1 MNKQPLTSEQS
12 SALEKVRQIFSDWR
26 KTRTSRRIPDHLWQT
41 AANLYHTLGVSI
53 NRIARGLRLNHSALK
68 TKIIDIPNDTV
79 EPPVEDLSPLFIEVP
94 PAPALS
100 DCVIEIENPSGAK
113 MRMRFAGM
121 ADPAVIS
128 LGKYFLAGV
137 P

>member
-12 SALEKVRQIFSDWR
+12 AALEEVRQIFSDWR
-26 KTRTSRRIPDHLWQT
+26 KTRTSRRIPDHLWQS
-41 AANLYHTLGVSI
+41 AANLYHTQGMSI
-53 NRIARGLRLNHSALK
+53 NRIARGLRLNYSTLK
-68 TKIIDIPNDTV
+68 TKIIGMPVDTV

-113 MRMRFAGM
+113 MRMCFRGR
-121 ADPAVIS
+121 ADPAMLS
-128 LGKYFLAGV
+128 LGRYFLAGI